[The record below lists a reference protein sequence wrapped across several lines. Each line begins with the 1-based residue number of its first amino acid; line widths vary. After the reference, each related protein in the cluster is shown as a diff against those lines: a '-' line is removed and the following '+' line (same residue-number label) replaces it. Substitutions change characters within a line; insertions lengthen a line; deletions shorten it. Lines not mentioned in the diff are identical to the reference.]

1 MFRSHI
7 KSLALILSVA
17 LLTSGCAAG
26 FNAATNQQKASG
38 NGRTANVGNI
48 QVRNAL
54 IVRDKQNPTRGT
66 FVGTIINSGSE
77 ADEFVGLGIDPKAG
91 RTFPNSTKLE
101 SQTPKSFGLAG
112 QLILPIELKSS
123 VVAGSFIGVQLNFAK
138 NESIPMSLLVENN
151 DGIYSDVIVGPVIV
165 D

>member
-1 MFRSHI
+1 MLRSHI

-17 LLTSGCAAG
+17 LLTSGCAVG
-26 FNAATNQQKASG
+26 FDAATNQQKASG
-38 NGRTANVGNI
+38 NGRTANVGDI

-66 FVGTIINSGSE
+66 FVGTIINSGPE
-77 ADEFVGLGIDPKAG
+77 VDEFIGLGIDPNAG
-91 RTFPNSTKLE
+91 KTFPNSTKLE
-101 SQTPKSFGLAG
+101 SQAATSFGLTG
-112 QLILPIELKSS
+112 QLSLPIELKPS
-123 VVAGSFIGVQLNFAK
+123 VVAGSFVAVQLNFAQ

-151 DGIYSDVIVGPVIV
+151 DGVYADVIVGSVIV